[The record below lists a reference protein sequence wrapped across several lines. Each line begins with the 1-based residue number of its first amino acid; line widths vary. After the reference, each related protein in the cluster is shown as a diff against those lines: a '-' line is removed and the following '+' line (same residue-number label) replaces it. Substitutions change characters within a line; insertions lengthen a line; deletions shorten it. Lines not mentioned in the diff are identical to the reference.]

1 MGLDTSSSGP
11 REDRLRRLGNEAA
24 GSAATT
30 LSAIK
35 DRIEACEHFKS
46 LHALHLNRAAVDKS
60 KKLKATHG
68 EGPRAATPAR
78 HEGRILGSRDTGN
91 IDKNNHPTLCGAGST
106 DDDWREEA
114 HQSVN
119 SAVPL
124 AEQVHVLDK
133 YSHRVPA
140 NLLYHIGIEPSS
152 IREEF
157 TEVPGLTE
165 IPRYLEMEYTGNGIG
180 GWTENAFCG
189 PKGLRYNI
197 ACYTPL
203 ITKERLESPDLPSIE
218 REFPGSAL
226 TNKALLT
233 FFSL

>member
-1 MGLDTSSSGP
+1 M
-11 REDRLRRLGNEAA
+11 
-24 GSAATT
+24 
-30 LSAIK
+30 
-35 DRIEACEHFKS
+35 
-46 LHALHLNRAAVDKS
+46 DKS

-124 AEQVHVLDK
+124 AEQVHVLDN

-165 IPRYLEMEYTGNGIG
+165 IPRYLEMEYTGNGI
-180 GWTENAFCG
+180 
-189 PKGLRYNI
+189 R
-197 ACYTPL
+197 
-203 ITKERLESPDLPSIE
+203 
-218 REFPGSAL
+218 GS
-226 TNKALLT
+226 T
-233 FFSL
+233 